1 MNHVLVTGGAG
12 FIGSHTVDL
21 LLSQGHRVTVL
32 DDLSTGL
39 MANLKQC
46 EGNPNFH
53 FVKADVAENLA
64 ETLDQV
70 AAIVGPIDRIIHYA
84 AQTAVPL
91 SMDDPAG
98 DVRANVIGSVNLLEY
113 ARRNK
118 VAKVAFASSSA
129 VYDDD
134 APVPVTEKSSVR
146 PSSPY
151 GIDKLVVE
159 FYLDYYARLF
169 GLKYTALR
177 FMNVYG
183 PRQDS
188 KSWYSGVISIFLDR
202 AASNAPI
209 TIFDDGEQT
218 RDFVYVTD
226 VAAAVTKACL
236 DDAAHGEVINIGT
249 GEEVSINTLA
259 KLAIDLAGSTS
270 VISYAPARP
279 GDIRRSVTTMDK
291 ARALLSF
298 APKVSFAD
306 GLAHTLA
313 WVRTQL

>member
-1 MNHVLVTGGAG
+1 MKSRHVAIVTGGAG

-53 FVKADVAENLA
+53 FVKADVAEDIA

-91 SMDDPAG
+91 SMDDPAS
-98 DVRANVIGSVNLLEY
+98 DVRANVIGSVKLLEY

-134 APVPVTEKSSVR
+134 APVPVNEKSNVPNWPAVR
-146 PSSPY
+146 LPFTVP
-151 GIDKLVVE
+151 LQ
-159 FYLDYYARLF
+159 
-169 GLKYTALR
+169 
-177 FMNVYG
+177 
-183 PRQDS
+183 P
-188 KSWYSGVISIFLDR
+188 VILCSL
-202 AASNAPI
+202 PP
-209 TIFDDGEQT
+209 
-218 RDFVYVTD
+218 
-226 VAAAVTKACL
+226 L
-236 DDAAHGEVINIGT
+236 
-249 GEEVSINTLA
+249 
-259 KLAIDLAGSTS
+259 
-270 VISYAPARP
+270 
-279 GDIRRSVTTMDK
+279 
-291 ARALLSF
+291 
-298 APKVSFAD
+298 
-306 GLAHTLA
+306 
-313 WVRTQL
+313 